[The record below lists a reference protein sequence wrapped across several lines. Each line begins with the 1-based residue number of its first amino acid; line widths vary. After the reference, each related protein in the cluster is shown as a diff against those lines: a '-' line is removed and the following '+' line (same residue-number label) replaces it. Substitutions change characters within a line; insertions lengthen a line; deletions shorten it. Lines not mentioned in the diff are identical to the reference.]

1 MGRGK
6 GEDKRV
12 KREGGTEKREERKE
26 EKGKRGRE
34 IERNRNGLKQIK
46 SFRDVLER
54 FRIWN
59 WLVQASKP

>member
-12 KREGGTEKREERKE
+12 KREGETEKREERKK
-26 EKGKRGRE
+26 EKGKRGRK